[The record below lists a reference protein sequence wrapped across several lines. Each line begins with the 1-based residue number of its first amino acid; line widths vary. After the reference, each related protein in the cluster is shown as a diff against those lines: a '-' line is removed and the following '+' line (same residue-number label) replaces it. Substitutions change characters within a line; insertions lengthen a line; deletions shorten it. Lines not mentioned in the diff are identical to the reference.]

1 MKKIHLAIF
10 YFCTFS
16 IFNAQIKLNK
26 NFNSCDFK
34 PLVNQNLNFSK
45 SSFDTIAYNTF
56 DDVTDWTIST
66 TNLQGQWEVVTSTPT
81 DVVNYMGTMASSTAS
96 DGFAVFNGI
105 QYLLNANVDFQDAA
119 IELNDTLDLSNYP
132 SVTLEF

>member
-66 TNLQGQWEVVTSTPT
+66 PNLQGQWEVVTSTPT
-81 DVVNYMGTMASSTAS
+81 VMVKNPINPCYLSSNIS
-96 DGFAVFNGI
+96 IN
-105 QYLLNANVDFQDAA
+105 
-119 IELNDTLDLSNYP
+119 LSQKRN
-132 SVTLEF
+132 

>member
-10 YFCTFS
+10 YFCVCS
-16 IFNAQIKLNK
+16 ILNAQVKSNK
-26 NFNSCDFK
+26 NFNTCDFK

-56 DDVTDWTIST
+56 DDVTDWTISAP
-66 TNLQGQWEVVTSTPT
+66 NLQGQWEVVTSTPT

-105 QYLLNANVDFQDAA
+105 Q
-119 IELNDTLDLSNYP
+119 
-132 SVTLEF
+132 

>member
-1 MKKIHLAIF
+1 MKKIHLTIIF
-10 YFCTFS
+10 LSIFS
-16 IFNAQIKLNK
+16 IYNAQLSPNQ
-26 NFNSCDFK
+26 NFNLCDFK

-45 SSFDTIAYNTF
+45 SSSDTIAYNTF
-56 DDVTDWTIST
+56 DDATDWTISAP
-66 TNLQGQWEVVTSTPT
+66 NLQGQWEVVTSTPT
-81 DVVNYMGTMASSTAS
+81 DVVTYMGTMASSTAS

-132 SVTLEF
+132 SVT